1 MNVLII
7 GSGGREHALLD
18 LVVKSGRAKKIF
30 VAPGNAGMATAAEC
44 VAIPPENIELLTS
57 FALKNEIGLTIVGPE
72 LPLTLGIVDAFEAE
86 GLRILGPNKKASVLE
101 GSKIFTKEFAE
112 RHGIP
117 TAPFHSFEDMS
128 EVKSYLKDLDT
139 YPVVIKADGLASG
152 KGVIIANS
160 YEEADKA
167 VTEMML
173 YERFGT
179 AGRRIL
185 VEDFLTGEEASFIVL
200 TDGENFLPFPAAQDH
215 KRAFDNDAGPNTG
228 GMGAYAP
235 APLVDSIL
243 KQKIIDQVIKPT
255 LAGMRSEDRPYRGF
269 LYAGLMISPD
279 GVPNLIEFNCRFGD
293 PEAEA
298 ILPLLDCDFLSLCEA
313 VLDGKLDPAKACFS
327 SQSCVAIV
335 LASRG
340 YPDSYRKGFAISGLG
355 DITDP
360 DVRLFHA
367 GTRQKDETF
376 VTDGGRVLVVSAKD
390 TDLQHAIK
398 KAYVNVTKIN
408 WEGMHYRK
416 DIGAKAN
423 QGCES

>member
-30 VAPGNAGMATAAEC
+30 AAPGNAGMAEAAEC
-44 VAIPPENIELLTS
+44 VAIPPENIEMLTS
-57 FALKNEIGLTIVGPE
+57 FAVKNAIDLTIVGPE
-72 LPLTLGIVDAFEAE
+72 LPLTLGIVDDFEAE
-86 GLRILGPNKKASVLE
+86 GLRILGPNKKASILE

-117 TAPFHSFEDMS
+117 TAPFKSFEDVR

-139 YPVVIKADGLASG
+139 YPVVIKADGLAAG
-152 KGVIIANS
+152 KGVVIANS

-179 AGRRIL
+179 AGRKIL
-185 VEDFLTGEEASFIVL
+185 VEDFLPGEEASFIVL

-215 KRAFDNDAGPNTG
+215 KRAFDNDQGPNTG

-235 APLVDSIL
+235 APLVDAVL
-243 KQKIIDQVIKPT
+243 KQKIIDRVIKPT
-255 LAGMRSEDRPYRGF
+255 LTGMRSEDRPYRGF
-269 LYAGLMISPD
+269 LYAGLMVSPD

-298 ILPLLDCDFLSLCEA
+298 ILPLLDSDFLSLCEA
-313 VLDGKLDPAKACFS
+313 VLDEKLNPATVCFS
-327 SQSCVAIV
+327 NQSCVAVV

-340 YPDSYRKGFAISGLG
+340 YPDSYRKGFVISGL
-355 DITDP
+355 DELPDP
-360 DVRLFHA
+360 DVRVFHA
-367 GTRQKDETF
+367 GTRKKDDAF

-390 TDLQHAIK
+390 ADLQRAIA
-398 KAYVNVTKIN
+398 KAYHNIDKIT
-408 WEGMHYRK
+408 WEGRHYRK
-416 DIGAKAN
+416 DIGAKALR
-423 QGCES
+423 SKP